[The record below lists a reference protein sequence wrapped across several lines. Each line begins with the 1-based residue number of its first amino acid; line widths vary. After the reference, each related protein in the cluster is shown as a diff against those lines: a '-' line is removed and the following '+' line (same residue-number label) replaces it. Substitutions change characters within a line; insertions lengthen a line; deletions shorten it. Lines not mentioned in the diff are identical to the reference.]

1 MSKKDNE
8 INRQLIFNSGGANPE
23 DYLTPKQLE
32 RYNKNR
38 ERFIDID
45 IDLAMNKE
53 DDLTQKDIDDYNKRR
68 KEEYDDANNPKD
80 PNTLEEELKKKGPLD
95 EGSSLRQSLS
105 IGTEVGLNTLLD
117 LFSFEPGSQIAGGT
131 VINYLAQRI
140 RGGEISQGELVA
152 SGLASLIPGGA
163 QGKALTR
170 LAKASGK
177 GAVSGGIQ
185 TTSMTAI
192 DEGRLPTGE
201 ELGTGLAVGGAFGG
215 LFQAGTELTP
225 ALLKNIKNRI
235 TKDSVEVFAMSPKG
249 TEDPTGAGSERFNYG
264 EDVLGNLP
272 PKTLELLKKN
282 KFTTN
287 QSKLLISNFNKPIPR
302 DLSATITSLFNTV
315 DDFNSFKQTMLPV
328 YLESMSKV
336 RRTKT
341 PQADHIA
348 QLRAALPFFYGK
360 PVELWPQ
367 ISDIIVKE
375 GVFGLGHNNKNLV
388 FLEFPVHTVKTA
400 FWKEQVGD
408 AGEKFFA
415 GRTLD
420 TPDEIRAAAKEF
432 AKFIRKSNK
441 VVNDA
446 VEQYNFMN
454 QKQIDQD
461 ELVEFIDRLGTN
473 PLEAKYSIKQVKDIL
488 NQMEEDGFKAT
499 SKESQAAET
508 KVIKSEQKTAKE
520 RKARQAKIDQEFQKS
535 VVESETY
542 RKYYASDEGKFKSP
556 LVKGSKDDMLITH
569 AEDIYEEMS
578 VDKNPETRDAMIKK
592 IMKII
597 KPRYK
602 G

>member
-1 MSKKDNE
+1 MSKKDDE

-23 DYLTPKQLE
+23 DYLTPKQLQ
-32 RYNKNR
+32 RYNENPEK
-38 ERFIDID
+38 FIDID
-45 IDLAMNKE
+45 VDLAMN
-53 DDLTQKDIDDYNKRR
+53 Q
-68 KEEYDDANNPKD
+68 
-80 PNTLEEELKKKGPLD
+80 EEEQNQPDPSQGVAAPDYSLDALLYSTVLPTLKLPEIPAALGIAGRFLK
-95 EGSSLRQSLS
+95 SLRGKDKVLQLQDDEQPLLS
-105 IGTEVGLNTLLD
+105 EQTFGTDSN
-117 LFSFEPGSQIAGGT
+117 F
-131 VINYLAQRI
+131 
-140 RGGEISQGELVA
+140 
-152 SGLASLIPGGA
+152 
-163 QGKALTR
+163 LTR
-170 LAKASGK
+170 FFGEVTPEAVKYLKSLTMK
-177 GAVSGGIQ
+177 GEADETGI
-185 TTSMTAI
+185 
-192 DEGRLPTGE
+192 EGD
-201 ELGTGLAVGGAFGG
+201 
-215 LFQAGTELTP
+215 
-225 ALLKNIKNRI
+225 K
-235 TKDSVEVFAMSPKG
+235 
-249 TEDPTGAGSERFNYG
+249 FNYG

-287 QSKLLISNFNKPIPR
+287 QSKLLVSNFNKPIPR
-302 DLSATITSLFNTV
+302 DLSATIASLFNTV
-315 DDFNSFKQTMLPV
+315 DDFNRFKQTMLPV

-420 TPDEIRAAAKEF
+420 TPDQIRAAAKEF
-432 AKFIRKSNK
+432 AEFIRQSNK

-454 QKQIDQD
+454 QKQIDQA
-461 ELVEFIDRLGTN
+461 ELVEFIDRLGAN

-488 NQMEEDGFKAT
+488 KQMEEDGFKAT

-508 KVIKSEQKTAKE
+508 KVIKSEQKTAKDK
-520 RKARQAKIDQEFQKS
+520 KARQDKIDQEFQKS

-542 RKYYASDEGKFKSP
+542 RKYYASDEDKFKSP
-556 LVKGSKDDMLITH
+556 YVKGLKDDMLITH
-569 AEDIYEEMS
+569 AEDIYEEMTI
-578 VDKNPETRDAMIKK
+578 DKNPETKNATINAIKK
-592 IMKII
+592 ILK
-597 KPRYK
+597 KRFRK
-602 G
+602 